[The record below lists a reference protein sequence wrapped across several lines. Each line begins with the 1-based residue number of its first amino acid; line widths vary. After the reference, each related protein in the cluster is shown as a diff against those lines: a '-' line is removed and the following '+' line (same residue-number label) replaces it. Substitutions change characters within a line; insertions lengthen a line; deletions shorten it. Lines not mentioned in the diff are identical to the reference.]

1 MGVQFTEKRL
11 GVKGLKG
18 VSAGRKESGRI
29 GLCGGGDEGGIFPS
43 WSHTPAI
50 PLQQTQAS
58 PSCFMPSNS
67 SQ

>member
-18 VSAGRKESGRI
+18 VSAGHKEQGRF
-29 GLCGGGDEGGIFPS
+29 GPCGGGDEGGFS
-43 WSHTPAI
+43 LHGHTPAI

-58 PSCFMPSNS
+58 PSCSMPSNS